1 MVKFIFPA
9 FLQQEADSPV
19 QFVQWFQHRWQRAR
33 FRHQRSTL
41 QIQSSGIF
49 IYHQAKRCQIGPN
62 KKDSIPYPLV
72 CGRSGIVHANASVVT
87 PVAVVVVVD
96 VVVAVVVVDV
106 VVVAV
111 VVVVVKQFNEDKDT
125 FFRSIISTGNSGSS
139 GYKKKGREYY
149 LKGLSLHRFV
159 IIPRT

>member
-72 CGRSGIVHANASVVT
+72 CGRSGIVRANAIVAT
-87 PVAVVVVVD
+87 PVAV
-96 VVVAVVVVDV
+96 VVVVDV